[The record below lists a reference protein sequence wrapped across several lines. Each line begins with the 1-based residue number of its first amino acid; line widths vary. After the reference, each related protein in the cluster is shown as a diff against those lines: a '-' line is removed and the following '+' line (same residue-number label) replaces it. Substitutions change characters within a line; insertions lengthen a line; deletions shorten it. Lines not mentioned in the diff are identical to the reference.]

1 MSQASPATPTLLDVL
16 QTINLP
22 TFERT
27 KGKIGPRLY
36 TITKV
41 AAAPAPANYQ
51 VLGAWQHVINDNVA
65 TIERLMDKDE
75 LPSLDLQTSVPVD
88 GIMYTIHVQVA
99 NAQAKVGRNGQAKD

>member
-1 MSQASPATPTLLDVL
+1 MPTLLDVL
-16 QTINLP
+16 QKINLP
-22 TFERT
+22 TFDQT

-36 TITKV
+36 TITRV
-41 AAAPAPANYQ
+41 AAEPAPANYQ

-65 TIERLMDKDE
+65 AIERLMDKDE
-75 LPSLDLQTSVPVD
+75 LSTLDVQTSVPVD